1 MSYFNNNTI
10 RMRDI
15 SIEADLELEKS
26 DVLSEFET
34 DELLEAVR
42 ESWSDQEIL
51 EELDPEKVEAWA
63 DDMNEPDWAIESVYN
78 SYSDL
83 HKRAARIPR
92 RLKF

>member
-1 MSYFNNNTI
+1 MSYFNDTI

-15 SIEADLELEKS
+15 SVEVDIELEKS

-42 ESWSDQEIL
+42 ALWSDQEIL
-51 EELDPEKVEAWA
+51 DELDSEKVEAWA
-63 DDMNEPDWAIESVYN
+63 DGLNEPVWGIESVYN
-78 SYSDL
+78 AYSDEE
-83 HKRAARIPR
+83 KRELGIPR

>member
-1 MSYFNNNTI
+1 MSYYNNSTI
-10 RMRDI
+10 RLRDV
-15 SIEADLELEKS
+15 SVDVDLELEK
-26 DVLSEFET
+26 DQVLSEFET

-51 EELDPEKVEAWA
+51 DELDPKKIEAWV

-78 SYSDL
+78 GYSDL

>member
-1 MSYFNNNTI
+1 MSYFNDTI

-15 SIEADLELEKS
+15 SVEVDIELEKS

-42 ESWSDQEIL
+42 ASWSDQEIL
-51 EELDPEKVEAWA
+51 DELDSEKVEAWA
-63 DDMNEPDWAIESVYN
+63 DGLNEPVWGIESVYN
-78 SYSDL
+78 AYSDEE
-83 HKRAARIPR
+83 KRQFGIPR